1 MISPSMILSSLISL
15 HCKLCAFPFW
25 LRLSRRLR
33 SRGAKPPALR
43 PSVCSASSVGI
54 LCLGWLVASASA
66 GIIEDWNEAF
76 LNAVRKETPPPCL
89 VSRNLPI
96 FHLAIHRAV
105 KESVKQNL
113 DASAQ
118 EQTAHLAARS
128 AFLTFF
134 PSQSKM
140 AEKLDA
146 SLKFTSASD
155 GVRQIVDQ
163 EVKRVFKEREGDG
176 SSTTIHYVPSEKPG
190 QWRRTPPN
198 FRPPEFPHWGKVK
211 PFVLDDVTK
220 FRVPPPPALDSAAYA
235 EEVNHVKAI
244 GGKVSTLRTAEQTL
258 IAKFWA
264 DFSYTSSPP
273 GHWNEIAREI
283 CRKRELSLAESAR
296 FFALLN
302 VTMADTCISIWDS
315 KYHYNYWRPVTAIQ
329 RADEDGNAATE
340 QDKSWQPLLVTPPH
354 PEYISGHSGV
364 SGAAAVIMEHQFGTQ
379 NIAFRATSD
388 DVKDALRH
396 FTSFQTCAE
405 EIAMSRLYG
414 GIHYPAA
421 GREGLKLG
429 RQVAAFAIEH
439 FRD

>member
-1 MISPSMILSSLISL
+1 MTRRITLALCLLISL
-15 HCKLCAFPFW
+15 PQV
-25 LRLSRRLR
+25 R
-33 SRGAKPPALR
+33 
-43 PSVCSASSVGI
+43 
-54 LCLGWLVASASA
+54 A

-96 FHLAIHRAV
+96 FHLAVHRAV
-105 KESVKQNL
+105 KAAREQNF
-113 DASAQ
+113 DETAQ
-118 EQTAHLAARS
+118 QQTAHLAARS

-146 SLKFTSASD
+146 TMTVSRASEKIRD
-155 GVRQIVDQ
+155 IVDEAVQ
-163 EVKRVFKEREGDG
+163 RTFKEREGDG
-176 SSTTIHYVPSEKPG
+176 SSTTIHYLPNEKPG

-198 FRPPEFPHWGKVK
+198 FRPPEFPHWGKVR
-211 PFVLDDVTK
+211 PFILEDVTK
-220 FRVPPPPALDSAAYA
+220 FRAPPPPALDSALYA
-235 EEVNHVKAI
+235 EEVNCLKAI
-244 GGKVSTLRTAEQTL
+244 GGKDSAVRTAEQTM

-283 CRKRELSLAESAR
+283 CRARKIPTAETAR

-302 VTMADTCISIWDS
+302 VTLADTCVTIWDS

-329 RADEDGNAATE
+329 RADEDGNEGTTA
-340 QDKSWQPLLVTPPH
+340 DKTWEPLLRTPPH
-354 PEYISGHSGV
+354 PEYVSGHSGI
-364 SGAAAVIMEHQFGTQ
+364 SGAAATIMEHQFGTKD
-379 NIAFRATSD
+379 ISFEASSD
-388 DVKDALRH
+388 DVKDIKRR

-405 EIAMSRLYG
+405 EIAQSRIYG

-421 GREGLKLG
+421 GSEGLALG
-429 RQVAAFAIEH
+429 KKIAEYSIKHFAE
-439 FRD
+439 

>member
-1 MISPSMILSSLISL
+1 MTRRIILALSLLVSL
-15 HCKLCAFPFW
+15 PQV
-25 LRLSRRLR
+25 R
-33 SRGAKPPALR
+33 
-43 PSVCSASSVGI
+43 
-54 LCLGWLVASASA
+54 A

-105 KESVKQNL
+105 KAAVERKL
-113 DASAQ
+113 DESAQ
-118 EQTAHLAARS
+118 QQTAHLAARS

-140 AEKLDA
+140 SEKLDA
-146 SLKFTSASD
+146 GISTSTASD
-155 GVRQIVDQ
+155 TIHHIVDEAVQ
-163 EVKRVFKEREGDG
+163 RTFKEREGDG
-176 SSTTIHYVPSEKPG
+176 SSTTIHYVPNEKPG

-211 PFVLDDVTK
+211 PFILGDVTK
-220 FRVPPPPALDSAAYA
+220 FRAPPPPALDSPLYA
-235 EEVNHVKAI
+235 EEVNCIKAI
-244 GGKVSTLRTAEQTL
+244 GGKLSTVRTAEQTL

-283 CRKRELSLAESAR
+283 CRTRKIPTAETAR

-302 VTMADTCISIWDS
+302 VTLADTCVTIWDS

-329 RADEDGNAATE
+329 RADEDDNEATTA
-340 QDKSWQPLLVTPPH
+340 DKTWVPLLSTPPH
-354 PEYISGHSGV
+354 PEYVSGHSGI
-364 SGAAAVIMEHQFGTQ
+364 SGAAAAIMEHHFGTKD
-379 NIAFRATSD
+379 ISFEASSD
-388 DVKDALRH
+388 DVKDMKRR

-405 EIAMSRLYG
+405 EIAQSRIYG

-421 GREGLKLG
+421 GSEGLALG
-429 RQVAAFAIEH
+429 RKIAEYSIQH
-439 FRD
+439 FTE